1 MHREKTCIGK
11 AWVFPCIEC
20 GVGGGGE
27 EGHSSIRVYIQ
38 NPSDYIFITN
48 ILFNYV

>member
-11 AWVFPCIEC
+11 AWVFPCIEG
-20 GVGGGGE
+20 GVGVGE
-27 EGHSSIRVYIQ
+27 GLSSIRVYIQ
-38 NPSDYIFITN
+38 NSSDYIFITN